1 MPRSTRAAAR
11 GRTCRSSSQGARQDG
26 RALIVRALFGR
37 GRGGMMQDSLARALG
52 GLKGA
57 RMDDVAAEEIRKR
70 LQLAWTDRAPARRP
84 SRFVVP
90 GFARVFAVA
99 ALVVLVAFSPMRA
112 GADSALYGA
121 RVAVED
127 ALVSFQ
133 SDPVEYLSQLYAER
147 LEEAA
152 RFEATGNALA
162 ASRARSAQSDAL
174 RLLNQISPKPE
185 QSPEPSASTA
195 ISVPSPSATPETTAS
210 PTESPTVAPTPT
222 PRPTTARTATPKP
235 ATPSPSLTPKP
246 TTTTK
251 PSLTPTPTPMDVH
264 AYGYVLYADGSAVD
278 GACVSTSL
286 DGICVAGS
294 IKGRVDLQF
303 SAKKGQTITLYF
315 RNYDAARGGT
325 LHGKVTVTISGT
337 EVSLGTITLR

>member
-1 MPRSTRAAAR
+1 
-11 GRTCRSSSQGARQDG
+11 
-26 RALIVRALFGR
+26 
-37 GRGGMMQDSLARALG
+37 MMQDSLARALG

-99 ALVVLVAFSPMRA
+99 ALVVLVAFSTMRA

-133 SDPVEYLSQLYAER
+133 SDPVKYLSQLYTER

-152 RFEATGNALA
+152 RFDATGNALA

-174 RLLNQISPKPE
+174 RLLNQISPEPE
-185 QSPEPSASTA
+185 QSPEPSAS
-195 ISVPSPSATPETTAS
+195 SVITLPSPSPTPETSAS
-210 PTESPTVAPTPT
+210 PTDSPTPSPTAT
-222 PRPTTARTATPKP
+222 PRPTIARTPTPKP
-235 ATPSPSLTPKP
+235 ATPSPKP
-246 TTTTK
+246 TTTTTK
-251 PSLTPTPTPMDVH
+251 PSLTPTPTPMSVH
-264 AYGYVLYADGSAVD
+264 AYGYVLYADGTAVD

-286 DGICVAGS
+286 DGMCVAGS
-294 IKGRVDLQF
+294 IKGRVDLQLT
-303 SAKKGQTITLYF
+303 AKKGQSITLYI

-337 EVSLGTITLR
+337 EVALGTITLR

>member
-1 MPRSTRAAAR
+1 
-11 GRTCRSSSQGARQDG
+11 
-26 RALIVRALFGR
+26 
-37 GRGGMMQDSLARALG
+37 MMQDSLARALG
-52 GLKGA
+52 SLKGA
-57 RMDDVAAEEIRKR
+57 RMDDVAADDIRKR
-70 LQLAWTDRAPARRP
+70 LDTAWAERAKRRP
-84 SRFVVP
+84 RSRFVVP
-90 GFARVFAVA
+90 GFARAFALA
-99 ALVVLVAFSPMRA
+99 ALVVIVAFSTMRA
-112 GADSALYGA
+112 AADSPLYGA

-127 ALVSFQ
+127 SLVAFQ
-133 SDPVEYLSQLYAER
+133 SDPVGYLSHLYDDR

-152 RFEATGNALA
+152 RFEASGNALA
-162 ASRARSAQSDAL
+162 ASRARDAQGEAL
-174 RLLNQISPKPE
+174 RLLNQISPQPE

-195 ISVPSPSATPETTAS
+195 ITLPSPSPTPETPAAA
-210 PTESPTVAPTPT
+210 TESPTPVPTAT

-235 ATPSPSLTPKP
+235 PTPTPTPTPKP
-246 TTTTK
+246 TTTK

-303 SAKKGQTITLYF
+303 SAKKGQLITLYF

-325 LHGKVTVTISGT
+325 LHGKVTVTVGGP
-337 EVSLGTITLR
+337 EVALGTITLR

>member
-1 MPRSTRAAAR
+1 
-11 GRTCRSSSQGARQDG
+11 
-26 RALIVRALFGR
+26 
-37 GRGGMMQDSLARALG
+37 MMQDSLARALG

-70 LQLAWTDRAPARRP
+70 LQLAWTDRAAARRP

-99 ALVVLVAFSPMRA
+99 ALVVLVAFSTMRA

-133 SDPVEYLSQLYAER
+133 SDPVEYLSQLYTER

-152 RFEATGNALA
+152 RFDATGNALA

-174 RLLNQISPKPE
+174 RLLNQISPEPE
-185 QSPEPSASTA
+185 QSPEPSAS
-195 ISVPSPSATPETTAS
+195 SVITLPSPSPTPETSAS
-210 PTESPTVAPTPT
+210 PTDSPTPSPTAT
-222 PRPTTARTATPKP
+222 PRPTIARTPTPKP
-235 ATPSPSLTPKP
+235 ATPSPKP
-246 TTTTK
+246 TTTTTK
-251 PSLTPTPTPMDVH
+251 PSLTPTPTPMSVH
-264 AYGYVLYADGSAVD
+264 AYGYVLYADGTAVD

-286 DGICVAGS
+286 DGMCVAGS
-294 IKGRVDLQF
+294 IKGRVDLQLT
-303 SAKKGQTITLYF
+303 AKKGQSITLYI

-337 EVSLGTITLR
+337 EVALGTITLR